1 MANLFFASSFSEDN
15 ILNQSTFKK
24 YKKSYLPNRKDL
36 LKQDLKK
43 IMKEKKLL
51 FCYQNFK

>member
-1 MANLFFASSFSEDN
+1 MNLFFCIFFSEDN

-43 IMKEKKLL
+43 IMKEKKIIILL
-51 FCYQNFK
+51 SKL